1 MQSLRMLSKTAVAS
15 CNLHHVVSRIAK
27 SVICKIWVVLQ
38 QLFSHI
44 CLAKL
49 IISCCF
55 APFGRRASAARAKQ
69 QERINFAKQMC
80 EKSC

>member
-1 MQSLRMLSKTAVAS
+1 MSTIKM
-15 CNLHHVVSRIAK
+15 HFVSRFAK
-27 SVICKIWVVLQ
+27 SAICKIWVVLQ

-49 IISCCF
+49 ILSCCF
-55 APFGRRASAARAKQ
+55 AQAALARRPKGAKQ
-69 QERINFAKQMC
+69 QERVNFAKQMC